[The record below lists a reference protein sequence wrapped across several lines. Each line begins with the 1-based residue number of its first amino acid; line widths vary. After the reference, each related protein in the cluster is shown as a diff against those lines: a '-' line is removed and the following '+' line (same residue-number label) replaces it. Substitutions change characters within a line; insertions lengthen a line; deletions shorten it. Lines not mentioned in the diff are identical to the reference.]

1 MVSPLPIAD
10 SGAGCMGAI
19 AALTGLY
26 NRIRYGG
33 SYIGQVSLMQ
43 FNLLLFAVGQYPNST
58 ESQLQHAFAPAFS
71 KLRFCDSVGRSSVL
85 ALEVMRERF
94 PHLFVEPSPGD
105 RQNSLTEIWYSH
117 HYGADVE
124 VVRPVAEIEGV
135 ENGFARATRPNGA
148 DASPSWDFPQEQGS
162 RKL

>member
-26 NRIRYGG
+26 NRAQYGG

-43 FNLLLFAVGQYPNST
+43 FNLLLFAAGKYPESV
-58 ESQLQHAFAPAFS
+58 ESQLQKSFAPAFS
-71 KLRFCDSVGRSSVL
+71 RIRFCDSVGRSSVL
-85 ALEVMRERF
+85 ALEVMRQRF
-94 PHLFVEPSPGD
+94 PYFFVEPSLDD
-105 RQNSLTEIWYSH
+105 RQKNLTEVWYSH
-117 HYGADVE
+117 HYGAEVE

-135 ENGFARATRPNGA
+135 VNDFARATRPNGA
-148 DASPSWDFPQEQGS
+148 DASPSWIFPEEQSS